1 MLRRSPRIKLLGL
14 PSRGEGCPNCASGYW
29 EFIRWPEWCR
39 IRIFMSFSKQQWTV
53 SFCRKGQRLSKLAE
67 AEKLI
72 WTSLRQAPSLEENAR
87 SVCQGGSDV
96 ATFQTLKPCPPQ
108 LTVPWE
114 PPPLLDR
121 KSTRLNSSHANI

>member
-1 MLRRSPRIKLLGL
+1 MAGMVQNPHFCELFEAK
-14 PSRGEGCPNCASGYW
+14 
-29 EFIRWPEWCR
+29 
-39 IRIFMSFSKQQWTV
+39 WTV

-72 WTSLRQAPSLEENAR
+72 WASLRQAPSLEENAR

-96 ATFQTLKPCPPQ
+96 ATFQTLKPAPQ

-114 PPPLLDR
+114 PLPLFR
-121 KSTRLNSSHANI
+121 EQRRCRTG